1 MGKFINLLKKPTG
14 FLKET
19 FLGWIQMISWL
30 QKLQKIVDFCFG
42 NRGHFSSFYGNV
54 VLWILWWCKY
64 ANDNGKWMI
73 LSHCSTVLSLLRDSL
88 DMRIPQTSTL
98 YRTEVI
104 GKTENSSII
113 EIALLKTGFLLQG
126 VNLWD
131 NVQEVWPLNQ

>member
-1 MGKFINLLKKPTG
+1 
-14 FLKET
+14 
-19 FLGWIQMISWL
+19 
-30 QKLQKIVDFCFG
+30 
-42 NRGHFSSFYGNV
+42 
-54 VLWILWWCKY
+54 
-64 ANDNGKWMI
+64 MI

-126 VNLWD
+126 VNL
-131 NVQEVWPLNQ
+131 